1 MNSEHNNTRSQLKF
15 ITCGSVDDGKS
26 TLIGHI
32 LYDSKKLYVD
42 QIQSLELD
50 SKIGSRGGKLDYS
63 LLLDGLLAEREQ
75 GITIDV
81 AYRYFNTDKRSFIVA
96 DTPGHEEYTRN
107 MAVGASFADL
117 AIILLDA
124 TKGVLSQTKRHARIC
139 KLMGIKNF
147 VFAINKMDL
156 VDYQKSFF
164 DQIAEQI
171 KLLSD
176 NLKLDTVYL
185 IPVSATEG
193 DNVTVNNHS
202 IAWYEGLGLLEYL
215 EQVDIKDNNK
225 NETGFYLPVQRVC
238 RPNREFR
245 GFQGQIESGN
255 VSIGEELTAL
265 PSGEKARV
273 KSIHVG
279 MDSVDS
285 AQKGQPV
292 NIELDREIDISRG
305 CVLEKDSGI
314 KIATNIDVLLL
325 WMDDLPL
332 ESGKEFFIKQG
343 NKITVGVVDAINY
356 AINVN
361 TGEEKKTE
369 QLRKNEIANC
379 SLSFYDPVV
388 VDLFDNHKALGELIL
403 IDRVSNMTS
412 ACGVVTSIG
421 EQVGNLTNEQ
431 IRAELTNTQNN
442 IFYFDV
448 TNNINLE
455 QIVKQVERRLL
466 LSGINAYIYNYADN
480 SSEVSDGIIEHLSK
494 AGVVTLVLVNGAN
507 KQSLELLDKVKEI
520 TSESIFNYI
529 KNQLQ

>member
-1 MNSEHNNTRSQLKF
+1 M
-15 ITCGSVDDGKS
+15 
-26 TLIGHI
+26 
-32 LYDSKKLYVD
+32 
-42 QIQSLELD
+42 
-50 SKIGSRGGKLDYS
+50 
-63 LLLDGLLAEREQ
+63 
-75 GITIDV
+75 
-81 AYRYFNTDKRSFIVA
+81 
-96 DTPGHEEYTRN
+96 
-107 MAVGASFADL
+107 
-117 AIILLDA
+117 
-124 TKGVLSQTKRHARIC
+124 
-139 KLMGIKNF
+139 
-147 VFAINKMDL
+147 
-156 VDYQKSFF
+156 
-164 DQIAEQI
+164 
-171 KLLSD
+171 
-176 NLKLDTVYL
+176 
-185 IPVSATEG
+185 
-193 DNVTVNNHS
+193 
-202 IAWYEGLGLLEYL
+202 
-215 EQVDIKDNNK
+215 
-225 NETGFYLPVQRVC
+225 QRVC

-255 VSIGEELTAL
+255 VSIGDELTVL

-314 KIATNIDVLLL
+314 KLATNIDVLLL

-388 VDLFDNHKALGELIL
+388 VDLFDNHKTLGELIL

-448 TNNINLE
+448 TNNINSE

-480 SSEVSDGIIEHLSK
+480 SSEVS
-494 AGVVTLVLVNGAN
+494 
-507 KQSLELLDKVKEI
+507 EI
-520 TSESIFNYI
+520 T
-529 KNQLQ
+529 K